1 MKNALSK
8 QSIIK
13 KTIQVGGSTLGSRFL
28 GIIREVLMV
37 RYLGAGAGADA
48 FITAWKIPNSLR
60 KIFAEG
66 ALSAAFIPTLVK
78 LVKDGKKEDANG
90 LMSMAFLVFEG
101 IVLALCALIIV
112 KAPLVVW
119 FMAPGFSSEQIASTV
134 PYLRILMPFIFF
146 ISSSAL
152 LAGALQA
159 VNHFFVPA
167 FSPILL
173 NIVFISSLIIC
184 LSNQFPVEYL
194 CFFILCGGLLQFL
207 WHVVTFLKLHFSFG
221 AITESVKSIFGGVFL
236 KFCNC
241 LVSMSVMEVSLI
253 IDTQFASLLP
263 AGSVAMLYYANRF
276 MGIPLGVFV
285 TAFSTIL
292 LPHFSRV
299 VTYAPK
305 RLSFYLLEAAKLI
318 FWVTVPVTFLMIFFA
333 EDIFATIFLSDKFP
347 IEKVQ
352 QASIVLIA
360 FISGLFFFSLNR
372 ILLNLYYALHNTR
385 VPAVVSVIATLVNV
399 GLNFLFIHTLKAP
412 GLALATVVSAMIQT
426 GLYALYLYKYM
437 HFTFYCAE
445 FAKFI
450 GRYSMQLLITGSLFL
465 ITYYTLHKAILIM
478 LPSSVAY
485 FFLHKIGFWLWV
497 GPLCLVAFAALYSFR
512 KFFRVR
518 VYFLD

>member
-1 MKNALSK
+1 M
-8 QSIIK
+8 
-13 KTIQVGGSTLGSRFL
+13 QVGGSTLGSRVL
-28 GIIREVLMV
+28 GIIREILMV
-37 RYLGAGAGADA
+37 RFLGAGAVADA

-78 LVKDGKKEDANG
+78 LVKDGNREDANG
-90 LMSMAFLVFEG
+90 LMSLAFIVFEG
-101 IVLALCALIIV
+101 IVLALVALVILH
-112 KAPLVVW
+112 APTVVW
-119 FMAPGFSSEQIASTV
+119 FMAPGFSPEQIARTV

-152 LAGALQA
+152 LAGALQS

-184 LSNQFPVEYL
+184 LSNKFPVEYL

-207 WHVVTFLKLHFSFG
+207 WHLSTFMQLHFAFG
-221 AITESVKSIFGGVFL
+221 AITQRVKEIFNGVFL
-236 KFCNC
+236 KFGNC
-241 LVSMSVMEVSLI
+241 LLSMSVMELSLI

-318 FWVTVPVTFLMIFFA
+318 FWVTVPMTFLMVFFS

-347 IEKVQ
+347 IQKVQ

-372 ILLNLYYALHNTR
+372 ILLNLYYALHNTY
-385 VPAVVSVIATLVNV
+385 VPAIVSVVATLANV
-399 GLNFLFIHTLKAP
+399 ALNAMLIGTLQAP
-412 GLALATVVSAMIQT
+412 GLALATVISAMIQT
-426 GLYALYLYKYM
+426 GLFTLYLYKRM
-437 HFTFYCAE
+437 HFTFYFAE
-445 FAKFI
+445 FARFI
-450 GRYSMQLLITGSLFL
+450 ICYSIQLIITGVAFL
-465 ITYYTLHKAILIM
+465 WCYHAISEIIVM
-478 LPSSVAY
+478 FLPDGLAH
-485 FFLHKIGFWLWV
+485 FFLHKAGLWLWV
-497 GPLCLVAFAALYSFR
+497 GPLCGLAFLTLYCFRAL
-512 KFFRVR
+512 FRVK